1 MRSIRA
7 RLFVILI
14 GATAFVWL
22 SAVAWI
28 HAATRA
34 EVERVLDARL
44 AEAARMVGSLVA
56 DQRIALG
63 EGGPPILV
71 PAADAGDAEAGAY
84 RRQLS
89 CQIWSLDGDLVG
101 RSAAAPDA
109 PLGTHDE
116 GFTTTQIGHE
126 LWRVYAVVDPA
137 LGIRV
142 VVGDTLAVRAGLV
155 NDVVAGLLLPALVIL
170 PVLAGLIWVGVG
182 HGLRPMRALAQH
194 LAGRPADDLR
204 PVPPMDVATEIRP
217 VIGALDGLFARVE
230 RARRRE
236 RDFTAFA
243 AHELKTPLAGI
254 QTQAQ
259 IARAADDTETA
270 EAALGRIEAGIART
284 DRMVRQLL
292 DMAAADADDLAAG
305 DTVAVRILVEAA
317 AAEIRPVLE
326 ARAVSLEI
334 EEAEPSTAPRLL
346 QLALRNVLEN
356 AAQASPPG
364 GTIHCRVDGGGVTVC
379 DTGRGVEEADLA
391 RIAEPFYRGRNTG
404 CPGSGLGLAIVAR
417 VMARSRGALCCV
429 NRPEGGLAV
438 RLDLHAAPNASA

>member
-7 RLFVILI
+7 RLFVILL
-14 GATAFVWL
+14 GATVLLWL
-22 SAVAWI
+22 SAIAWI

-56 DQRIALG
+56 DRRIALG

-71 PAADAGDAEAGAY
+71 PAADTGYAEAGAY

-116 GFTTTQIGHE
+116 GFITTKIGDE

-137 LGIRV
+137 LGVRV

-170 PVLAGLIWVGVG
+170 PALAGLIWVGVG

-204 PVPPMDVATEIRP
+204 PVPPMDVAAEIRP

-230 RARRRE
+230 WARRRE

-254 QTQAQ
+254 KTQAQ
-259 IARAADDTETA
+259 IARAAGDTATA
-270 EAALGRIEAGIART
+270 EAALGRIETGIART

-305 DTVAVRILVEAA
+305 DPVAVRILVEAA

-326 ARAVSLEI
+326 ARAVSLEL
-334 EEAEPSTAPRLL
+334 EETEPSTAPRLL
-346 QLALRNVLEN
+346 QLALRNALEN

-364 GTIHCRVDGGGVTVC
+364 GMIHCLVDGGGVTVR
-379 DTGRGVEEADLA
+379 DTGPGVAEADLA
-391 RIAEPFYRGRNTG
+391 RIVEPFYRGRNAG
-404 CPGSGLGLAIVAR
+404 RPGSGLGLAIVGR
-417 VMARSRGALCCV
+417 VMDRIGGSLRFE
-429 NRPEGGLAV
+429 NRPDGGLAV
-438 RLDLHAAPNASA
+438 RINLPAPDGSG

>member
-7 RLFVILI
+7 RLFVILL
-14 GATAFVWL
+14 GATALVWL

-56 DQRIALG
+56 DRRIALG
-63 EGGPPILV
+63 EGGPPILM
-71 PAADAGDAEAGAY
+71 PAAADAGDPEAGAY
-84 RRQLS
+84 RRHLS

-116 GFTTTQIGHE
+116 GFITTRIGDE
-126 LWRVYAVVDPA
+126 LWRVYAVVDPD
-137 LGIRV
+137 LGVRV

-170 PVLAGLIWVGVG
+170 PALAGMIWVGVG

-194 LAGRPADDLR
+194 LAARPADDLR
-204 PVPPMDVATEIRP
+204 PVPPMDVAAEIRP

-254 QTQAQ
+254 KTQAQ
-259 IARAADDTETA
+259 IARAAGDTETV
-270 EAALGRIEAGIART
+270 EAALRRIEAGIGRT

-292 DMAAADADDLAAG
+292 DMAAADADEPAAG
-305 DTVAVRILVEAA
+305 DPVAVRILVEAA
-317 AAEIRPVLE
+317 AAEIGPVLE
-326 ARAVSLEI
+326 ARAVSLEV
-334 EEAEPSTAPRLL
+334 EEAEPGAAPRLL

-364 GTIHCRVDGGGVTVC
+364 RAIRAHIDGGGVTVR
-379 DTGRGVEEADLA
+379 DTGPGVAEADLA
-391 RIAEPFYRGRNTG
+391 RIAEPFYRGRNAG
-404 CPGSGLGLAIVAR
+404 RPGSGLGLAIAGR
-417 VMARSRGALCCV
+417 VMDRIGGSLRFE
-429 NRPEGGLAV
+429 NRPDGGLAV
-438 RLDLHAAPNASA
+438 RLDLPLPDGAG

>member
-1 MRSIRA
+1 
-7 RLFVILI
+7 V
-14 GATAFVWL
+14 
-22 SAVAWI
+22 
-28 HAATRA
+28 
-34 EVERVLDARL
+34 
-44 AEAARMVGSLVA
+44 
-56 DQRIALG
+56 
-63 EGGPPILV
+63 
-71 PAADAGDAEAGAY
+71 GDAEAGAY

-254 QTQAQ
+254 KTQAQ